1 MTASGGQL
9 PVGTVLDGE
18 LACLQPLKDGRV
30 RCRFDR
36 LSAFM
41 VARAPHRP
49 DANGLTVTV
58 TVIVFDALAVRRRG
72 PACRPVE
79 RAPDPPRGA
88 ARGRRRCGASNARPG
103 GQPGAARRP
112 GRRRLGGNRR
122 QAHHGQLPLRAPQR
136 VWLKLKSPAPRP
148 RHHARDAAPPGP
160 AARVPPVSDRPRTPC
175 PTCGQAIKPD
185 ETDVVDAV
193 EIGLLGPTFGGPSEP
208 AEVRHAAF
216 HPSCFPEGDPAWR
229 RK

>member
-1 MTASGGQL
+1 MRLTPVLEASAALHAALVADGWE
-9 PVGTVLDGE
+9 GTV
-18 LACLQPLKDGRV
+18 AKRTTGRY
-30 RCRFDR
+30 
-36 LSAFM
+36 
-41 VARAPHRP
+41 
-49 DANGLTVTV
+49 
-58 TVIVFDALAVRRRG
+58 
-72 PACRPVE
+72 
-79 RAPDPPRGA
+79 
-88 ARGRRRCGASNARPG
+88 RCGHRSASW
-103 GQPGAARRP
+103 
-112 GRRRLGGNRR
+112 
-122 QAHHGQLPLRAPQR
+122 
-136 VWLKLKSPAPRP
+136 VKLKSPAPRP

-216 HPSCFPEGDPAWR
+216 HPSCFSEGDPAWR